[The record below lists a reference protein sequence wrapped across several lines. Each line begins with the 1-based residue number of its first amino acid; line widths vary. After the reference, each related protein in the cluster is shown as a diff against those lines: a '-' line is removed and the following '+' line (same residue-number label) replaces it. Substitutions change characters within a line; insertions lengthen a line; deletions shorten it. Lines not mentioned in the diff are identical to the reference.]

1 MKTTI
6 VNTFTRYEKTI
17 TTKGFPSV
25 ATIAK
30 HLRASKAKDC
40 SSITY
45 IYINNKGYDLYHG
58 LLLAN
63 GGYCD

>member
-6 VNTFTRYEKTI
+6 TNKFTGYAKTI

-30 HLRASKAKDC
+30 HVRSSKAKDC
-40 SSITY
+40 RSVTY
-45 IYINNKGYDLYHG
+45 IYIDGVGYDLYHG
-58 LLLAN
+58 DLMAN
-63 GGYCD
+63 GLYCD

>member
-6 VNTFTRYEKTI
+6 SNKFTGYAKTI
-17 TTKGFPSV
+17 ITKGFPSV

-40 SSITY
+40 RSLTY
-45 IYINNKGYDLYHG
+45 IYIDGKGYDLYHG
-58 LLLAN
+58 FLLAN

>member
-6 VNTFTRYEKTI
+6 SNTFTGYSKTI
-17 TTKGFPSV
+17 ITKGMPSV

-45 IYINNKGYDLYHG
+45 IYIKNKGYDLYHG

-63 GGYCD
+63 GNYCD